1 MIEELVDG
9 RKGFRFRAIE
19 VNQKIGNFYIA
30 AIPAKE
36 LVEITYSDVRR
47 MASEQRDVERYLGI
61 QRPVSTRRINQIR
74 DYLTSP
80 DASFPTAVVLAVDE
94 KCAEFDPETGQLSVF
109 AYPGEDGFE
118 EEIPYSKIA
127 KVLDGQHRLAGF
139 LDKDD
144 NYSFDFSED
153 GPFDINV
160 SIFIGADLSQQATV
174 FATVNLA
181 QTKVNRSLVYDLED
195 FSKARSPYKSCHDIS
210 VALDSFGTKG
220 GNAES
225 NGPLF
230 ERIKR
235 LGVATPGRT
244 GETITQASFV
254 ESLVKFISLQP
265 LADRNTLLDGKRLSR
280 ATDDELKKVPF
291 RNLFLDER
299 DLDIAEIIN
308 NYFTAIRKKWPESWN
323 NPTRQGNILPK
334 TNAFKAFM
342 KYLKDDVYEVAVE
355 GKFGTIPSVD
365 DFYSYF
371 EDLELT
377 DQDFNTRNFAPGSGG
392 QASFLKVLR
401 REISPDDLFET

>member
-1 MIEELVDG
+1 MIERLDDG
-9 RKGFRFRAIE
+9 RVGFRFRAIE
-19 VNQKIGNFYIA
+19 VQQKIGNFYIA

-94 KCAEFDPETGQLSVF
+94 RCAEFDPESGELALF
-109 AYPGEDGFE
+109 AYPGEAGFD
-118 EEIPYSKIA
+118 EEIPFHKIA

-144 NYSFDFSED
+144 NYSFDFEED
-153 GPFDINV
+153 GPFEINV

-195 FSKARSPYKSCHDIS
+195 FSKARSPYKTCHDIS
-210 VALDSFGTKG
+210 VALDSFGSPEADPMK
-220 GNAES
+220 

-230 ERIKR
+230 QRIKR
-235 LGVATPGRT
+235 LGVATPGRK

-254 ESLVKFISLQP
+254 ESLVTFISLQP
-265 LADRNTLLDGKRLSR
+265 LVDRNTLLDGRKLTR
-280 ATDDELKKVPF
+280 ANESDLEKIPF
-291 RNLFLDER
+291 RNMFLDGL
-299 DLDIAEIIN
+299 DLDIAEIVN
-308 NYFTAIRKKWPESWN
+308 NYFSAVRRKWPDSWN
-323 NPTRQGNILPK
+323 NPHRQGNILPK

-342 KYLKDDVYEVAVE
+342 KFLKEDVYKDAVGGRYGE
-355 GKFGTIPSVD
+355 IPTV
-365 DFYSYF
+365 
-371 EDLELT
+371 
-377 DQDFNTRNFAPGSGG
+377 
-392 QASFLKVLR
+392 
-401 REISPDDLFET
+401 